1 MNTDLKVELRT
12 EVRAKET
19 NWQLW
24 MVFDYLCLCQSLL
37 WLSESEQGSCFL
49 PDPGKCISALKGHLW
64 DKGIRSFSL
73 LSSCLYCDVRWY
85 SGLQNGFR
93 LLPLSPLLPFG
104 SIQTQALSKLAVQ
117 RCKSL
122 MKTDTSKSSSLTSNN
137 PPTLFWS
144 VQFGFSVIAKRSCK
158 IFSYIS
164 IFIIYACGS
173 LFICFI
179 ASCLSSVFMVEVH
192 MTPNW
197 YNAIRFCE
205 GFFFSRSYIQTLA
218 FI

>member
-1 MNTDLKVELRT
+1 MDG
-12 EVRAKET
+12 
-19 NWQLW
+19 
-24 MVFDYLCLCQSLL
+24 L
-37 WLSESEQGSCFL
+37 WLSLSLSKSSLIIRKRARELLLARPWQMHFGLERSSLGQGHQELF
-49 PDPGKCISALKGHLW
+49 A
-64 DKGIRSFSL
+64 

-144 VQFGFSVIAKRSCK
+144 VRFGFTVIAKRSCK

-205 GFFFSRSYIQTLA
+205 GFFFQGATSKH
-218 FI
+218 

>member
-1 MNTDLKVELRT
+1 MHFRLERLSLGQVHQELF
-12 EVRAKET
+12 ALQ
-19 NWQLW
+19 QL
-24 MVFDYLCLCQSLL
+24 SLL
-37 WLSESEQGSCFL
+37 WC
-49 PDPGKCISALKGHLW
+49 P
-64 DKGIRSFSL
+64 L
-73 LSSCLYCDVRWY
+73 LQWFADVVFVY
-85 SGLQNGFR
+85 S
-93 LLPLSPLLPFG
+93 PLSPLLPFG
-104 SIQTQALSKLAVQ
+104 SIQTQALSETAAQ

-122 MKTDTSKSSSLTSNN
+122 MKTDTSKSSSLTSDN
-137 PPTLFWS
+137 PPTLLWS
-144 VQFGFSVIAKRSCK
+144 VRFGFNVIAKRSCK